1 MVKKKQRLEK
11 DYLHIRGKRRMLKH
25 EEEKIRKDVLL
36 SADVICCTL
45 NASGSAILH
54 KLLKTARYESFLHQF
69 LSIFSNFFFQFF
81 FFQFF
86 FSFFINFFFSSFC
99 NSRGLGGTIVS
110 FSFRTHDIHVKSQ
123 STLYRNLLLFSKYSG
138 FLLQEYQQGGLG
150 LAPNLPFH
158 RILFPRASRPRASFL
173 FSTSDR
179 VKMALGTRML
189 PSYLLTR
196 SG

>member
-45 NASGSAILH
+45 NASGSALLH
-54 KLLKTARYESFLHQF
+54 KLLKTARYESFLHQR
-69 LSIFSNFFFQFF
+69 
-81 FFQFF
+81 
-86 FSFFINFFFSSFC
+86 C
-99 NSRGLGGTIVS
+99 
-110 FSFRTHDIHVKSQ
+110 HDIHVKSQ
-123 STLYRNLLLFSKYSG
+123 STLYRNLLLFSRYSG

>member
-1 MVKKKQRLEK
+1 MKAF
-11 DYLHIRGKRRMLKH
+11 Y
-25 EEEKIRKDVLL
+25 
-36 SADVICCTL
+36 
-45 NASGSAILH
+45 
-54 KLLKTARYESFLHQF
+54 
-69 LSIFSNFFFQFF
+69 
-81 FFQFF
+81 
-86 FSFFINFFFSSFC
+86 INVV

-123 STLYRNLLLFSKYSG
+123 STLYRNLLLFSRYSG

-179 VKMALGTRML
+179 VNKANSWIFETVEIRFWSLN
-189 PSYLLTR
+189 
-196 SG
+196 SGPIVIRYAHFWFCSILMTNISIDNKEQKIKIGVCLNKSQCVNVVA